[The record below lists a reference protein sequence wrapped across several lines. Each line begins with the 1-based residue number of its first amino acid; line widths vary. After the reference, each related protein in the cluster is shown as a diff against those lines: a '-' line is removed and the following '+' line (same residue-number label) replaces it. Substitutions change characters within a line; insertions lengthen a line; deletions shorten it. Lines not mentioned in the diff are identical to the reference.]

1 MKKYIYRI
9 FCWLVP
15 TLLILFTT
23 ISCSDDLNYELFK
36 KFTYLLK
43 NGWQDNI
50 SMTLTDDNKVDL
62 NVAFGVNGTT
72 GNDKNITLTLATAPD
87 TLKNFNFDKYKNDS
101 AAYYTILPA
110 DCYTFDKTSY
120 TIPVGQLNSSA
131 IVTIDMAKLADN
143 YNIYNQYVLPLKIA
157 SSEGELIGPS
167 KYSQALYL
175 LNLKNKWSGFFSG
188 SGTLKASYGSG
199 TYTKEV
205 SGKQLYAISNKECYM
220 YAGSYERDS
229 KHHGD
234 FVVKMKMNDDG
245 SIVMTCPNDSDHFE
259 PIKAYY
265 EFKFTQN
272 ITDSR
277 TLNRLTV
284 FYTHYKYIDT
294 YSDPDATSYEY
305 EGTLSRSDVVFKS
318 DYPDVVIS
326 SE

>member
-1 MKKYIYRI
+1 MKKYIYRT
-9 FCWLVP
+9 FFGLVP
-15 TLLILFTT
+15 ILLILFTT

-36 KFTYLLK
+36 KYTYLLK

-50 SMTLTDDNKVDL
+50 PMKLTDDNKVNL

-72 GNDKNITLTLATAPD
+72 GNDKNIALSLAVSPD
-87 TLKNFNFDKYKNDS
+87 TLNNFNFDKYKNDS

-110 DCYTFDKTSY
+110 DCYKFDKTSY
-120 TIPVGQLNSSA
+120 TIPAGQLSSSA
-131 IVTIDMAKLADN
+131 MVTIDMTKLADN

-157 SSEGELIGPS
+157 SSVGELKGPS

-175 LNLKNKWSGFFSG
+175 LNLENKWSGFYSG
-188 SGTLKASYGSG
+188 SGMLKANYEGG
-199 TYTKEV
+199 TYNKEV

-220 YAGSYERDS
+220 YAGPYERDS

-234 FVVKMKMNDDG
+234 FVIKMKMNNDG
-245 SIVMTCPNDSDHFE
+245 SIIMTFLNDSDNFE

-265 EFKFTQN
+265 KFKFTQN

-277 TLNRLTV
+277 KLNRLTV

-294 YSDPDATSYEY
+294 YDDPDITSYEY
-305 EGTLSRSDVVFKS
+305 EGTLSRNDVVFKS
-318 DYPDVVIS
+318 DYPDAVIS

>member
-9 FCWLVP
+9 FCGLVP

-36 KFTYLLK
+36 KYTYLLK

-50 SMTLTDDNKVDL
+50 AMTLNDDNKVNL

-72 GNDKNITLTLATAPD
+72 GNDKDITLTLATAPD

-120 TIPVGQLNSSA
+120 AIPAGKLNSSA
-131 IVTIDMAKLADN
+131 IVTIDMKNLADN

-157 SSEGELIGPS
+157 SSVGELIGPS

-175 LNLKNKWSGFFSG
+175 INLENKWSGFYSG
-188 SGTLKASYGSG
+188 SGTLKASYEGG
-199 TYTKEV
+199 TYAKEV

-220 YAGSYERDS
+220 YAGPYERDS
-229 KHHGD
+229 KHHGN
-234 FVVKMKMNDDG
+234 FVIKMKMNNDG
-245 SIVMTCPNDSDHFE
+245 SIIMTFPNDPDSFE

-265 EFKFTQN
+265 KFKFTQN
-272 ITDSR
+272 TTDSR
-277 TLNRLTV
+277 KLNRLTV
-284 FYTHYKYIDT
+284 FYTHYKYLDT
-294 YSDPDATSYEY
+294 YDDPNITSYDY
-305 EGTLSRSDVVFKS
+305 EGTLSRNDVVFKS
-318 DYPDVVIS
+318 DYPDAVIS